1 MTTKKL
7 YEIYETI
14 GGINNKNKDFKN
26 LSNEQFEWLL
36 NQVGKINKLH
46 FDLTQSQKIGGHEV
60 MKINY
65 LLSAI
70 ESDEYW
76 FIIF

>member
-1 MTTKKL
+1 MSTKKL
-7 YEIYETI
+7 YEIYEAI

-36 NQVGKINKLH
+36 KQAGKINKLH
-46 FDLTQSQKIGGHEV
+46 FDLTQSQKIGGYEV

-70 ESDEYW
+70 ESDEY
-76 FIIF
+76 